1 MSKKKKQKKSIEEE
15 ILENRKDRKQTE
27 EEIEVVKPKVTNRKK
42 FSKKFDDLKI
52 KYKKDPKKYIVM
64 ASCLLLALALLG
76 GTSYAYLSYVSKT
89 GNTTVIEAGTLA
101 LTFANESNA
110 ITLDNAV
117 PQQDNNALEEN
128 TEYTFSIKNN
138 GSLAASY
145 KITLDNTCTLDK
157 TYSINGESVKPDK
170 CIPDSHIKVGIKE
183 ENGEYTVLDKTS
195 ESDYV
200 IAAGSLNGGAEKSYT
215 MKIWLDYDTPNDY
228 NSHGTLNI
236 IYSGKLGLDYE
247 QGVTE
252 TGADKIISKV
262 GTDGIVAEEHSAT
275 TQLVANTDYRYT
287 GADPNNYVSFNNEL
301 WRIIGVFPTE
311 DESGNIENRVKII
324 RDESIGKYSW
334 DNKPSGTGSSTSSYG
349 SNDWSDSTL
358 QIILNSGAYYNRT
371 TGNCPSGSNGAT
383 KACDFSTTGLTEEA
397 KRMISDAKWYLGG
410 TSSFTSASNGLA
422 SHWYSYERGT
432 DVYSGRPTSFIGE
445 VGLMYPSDYGYATSG
460 GSTTN
465 RESCLAKELYNWDSS
480 SYSDCKNNDWLFNG
494 STQWTM
500 APNSGYSDGVFG
512 VYSTGSVYNNSA
524 YSPTAVRPVLALES
538 TVGITGGTGTE
549 SDPYILGI

>member
-1 MSKKKKQKKSIEEE
+1 MSKKKKKEQSIEEE
-15 ILENRKDRKQTE
+15 ILENRTDRKEVE

-52 KYKKDPKKYIVM
+52 DPKKYIVM

-157 TYSINGESVKPDK
+157 TYSINGESVKPDT

-183 ENGEYTVLDKTS
+183 GNGEYTVLDKTS
-195 ESDYV
+195 ENDYV

-247 QGVTE
+247 QGITE
-252 TGADKIISKV
+252 TGADTIISKV
-262 GTDGIVAEEHSAT
+262 GTDGIVAEEHPAT
-275 TQLVANTDYRYT
+275 EQLEAVTDYRYT
-287 GADPNNYVSFNNEL
+287 GANPNNYVSFNNEL
-301 WRIIGVFPTE
+301 WRIIGVFPT
-311 DESGNIENRVKII
+311 DDGTGNIENRVKII
-324 RDESIGKYSW
+324 RNESIGEDYMW
-334 DNKPSGTGSSTSSYG
+334 DENG
-349 SNDWSDSTL
+349 SN
-358 QIILNSGAYYNRT
+358 
-371 TGNCPSGSNGAT
+371 
-383 KACDFSTTGLTEEA
+383 E
-397 KRMISDAKWYLGG
+397 
-410 TSSFTSASNGLA
+410 
-422 SHWYSYERGT
+422 
-432 DVYSGRPTSFIGE
+432 
-445 VGLMYPSDYGYATSG
+445 
-460 GSTTN
+460 
-465 RESCLAKELYNWDSS
+465 
-480 SYSDCKNNDWLFNG
+480 
-494 STQWTM
+494 
-500 APNSGYSDGVFG
+500 
-512 VYSTGSVYNNSA
+512 
-524 YSPTAVRPVLALES
+524 
-538 TVGITGGTGTE
+538 
-549 SDPYILGI
+549 

>member
-1 MSKKKKQKKSIEEE
+1 MSQKKKQKKSIEEE
-15 ILENRKDRKQTE
+15 ILENRKERKETD

-64 ASCLLLALALLG
+64 ASCILLALALLG
-76 GTSYAYLSYVSKT
+76 GTSYAYLTYISKT
-89 GNTTVIEAGTLA
+89 GNNTVIEAGTLA
-101 LTFANESNA
+101 LTFLNESNA

-128 TEYTFSIKNN
+128 TEYTFSVKNN

-157 TYSINGESVKPDK
+157 TYSINGESVKPDT

-183 ENGEYTVLDKTS
+183 GNGEYTVLDKTS

-247 QGVTE
+247 QGVTVL
-252 TGADKIISKV
+252 TGADTIISKV
-262 GTDGIVAEEHSAT
+262 GTDGIVAEEHPETEQLEAT
-275 TQLVANTDYRYT
+275 TDYRYT
-287 GADPNNYVSFNNEL
+287 GANPNNYVSFNNET

-311 DESGNIENRVKII
+311 DASGNIENRIKII
-324 RDESIGKYSW
+324 RNESIGNMAW
-334 DNKPSGTGSSTSSYG
+334 DETGTNNWETAS
-349 SNDWSDSTL
+349 
-358 QIILNSGAYYNRT
+358 LNTYLNGEYYN
-371 TGNCPSGSNGAT
+371 NLSQDAQN
-383 KACDFSTTGLTEEA
+383 
-397 KRMISDAKWYLGG
+397 MIVSSKWYLGG
-410 TSSFTSASNGLA
+410 NPVNEETDLLTSNFYL
-422 SHWYSYERGT
+422 YERGIEVADT
-432 DVYSGRPTSFIGE
+432 SYPTSFVGKI
-445 VGLMYPSDYGYATSG
+445 GLMYPSDYGYATSG
-460 GSTTN
+460 VSTTD
-465 RESCLAKELYNWDSS
+465 REACLEINLVYWMNYRGCYENIWIYD
-480 SYSDCKNNDWLFNG
+480 G
-494 STQWTM
+494 SAQWTITPGL
-500 APNSGYSDGVFG
+500 ALSDSAF
-512 VYSTGSVYNNSA
+512 SVYDDGSLFDDYVADDTN
-524 YSPTAVRPVLALES
+524 AVRPVLALES

>member
-1 MSKKKKQKKSIEEE
+1 MEKKEKDNSLYDIEEE
-15 ILENRKDRKQTE
+15 ILENRKDRKEVE

-110 ITLDNAV
+110 IILDNAV

-157 TYSINGESVKPDK
+157 TYSINGESVKPDT

-183 ENGEYTVLDKTS
+183 GNGEYTVLDKTS

-247 QGVTE
+247 QGAANLDKSGANEPVLDDNMIAVYYDETSETWKKADSTNESNLYRWYNYDEKIWANSVT
-252 TGADKIISKV
+252 V
-262 GTDGIVAEEHSAT
+262 
-275 TQLVANTDYRYT
+275 
-287 GADPNNYVSFNNEL
+287 
-301 WRIIGVFPTE
+301 
-311 DESGNIENRVKII
+311 
-324 RDESIGKYSW
+324 
-334 DNKPSGTGSSTSSYG
+334 SST
-349 SNDWSDSTL
+349 N
-358 QIILNSGAYYNRT
+358 
-371 TGNCPSGSNGAT
+371 
-383 KACDFSTTGLTEEA
+383 
-397 KRMISDAKWYLGG
+397 
-410 TSSFTSASNGLA
+410 
-422 SHWYSYERGT
+422 
-432 DVYSGRPTSFIGE
+432 
-445 VGLMYPSDYGYATSG
+445 
-460 GSTTN
+460 
-465 RESCLAKELYNWDSS
+465 
-480 SYSDCKNNDWLFNG
+480 
-494 STQWTM
+494 
-500 APNSGYSDGVFG
+500 
-512 VYSTGSVYNNSA
+512 
-524 YSPTAVRPVLALES
+524 
-538 TVGITGGTGTE
+538 
-549 SDPYILGI
+549 

>member
-1 MSKKKKQKKSIEEE
+1 MSQKKKQKKSIEEE
-15 ILENRKDRKQTE
+15 ILENRKDRKETD
-27 EEIEVVKPKVTNRKK
+27 EEIEVVKSKVTNRKK

-157 TYSINGESVKPDK
+157 TYSINGESVKPDT

-183 ENGEYTVLDKTS
+183 GNGEYTVLDKTS

-247 QGVTE
+247 QGAANLDKSGANEPVLDDNMIAVYYDETSETWKKADSTNESNLYRWYNYDEKIWANSVT
-252 TGADKIISKV
+252 V
-262 GTDGIVAEEHSAT
+262 
-275 TQLVANTDYRYT
+275 
-287 GADPNNYVSFNNEL
+287 
-301 WRIIGVFPTE
+301 
-311 DESGNIENRVKII
+311 
-324 RDESIGKYSW
+324 
-334 DNKPSGTGSSTSSYG
+334 SST
-349 SNDWSDSTL
+349 N
-358 QIILNSGAYYNRT
+358 
-371 TGNCPSGSNGAT
+371 
-383 KACDFSTTGLTEEA
+383 
-397 KRMISDAKWYLGG
+397 
-410 TSSFTSASNGLA
+410 
-422 SHWYSYERGT
+422 
-432 DVYSGRPTSFIGE
+432 
-445 VGLMYPSDYGYATSG
+445 
-460 GSTTN
+460 
-465 RESCLAKELYNWDSS
+465 
-480 SYSDCKNNDWLFNG
+480 
-494 STQWTM
+494 
-500 APNSGYSDGVFG
+500 
-512 VYSTGSVYNNSA
+512 
-524 YSPTAVRPVLALES
+524 
-538 TVGITGGTGTE
+538 
-549 SDPYILGI
+549 

>member
-1 MSKKKKQKKSIEEE
+1 MEKKEKDNSLYNIEEE
-15 ILENRKDRKQTE
+15 ILENRKDRKETE
-27 EEIEVVKPKVTNRKK
+27 EKIEVVKPKVTNRKK

-157 TYSINGESVKPDK
+157 TYSINGESVKPDT

-183 ENGEYTVLDKTS
+183 GNGEYTVLDKTS

-200 IAAGSLNGGAEKSYT
+200 IASGSLNGGAEKSYT

-252 TGADKIISKV
+252 TGADTIISKV
-262 GTDGIVAEEHSAT
+262 GADGIVEEEHPET
-275 TQLVANTDYRYT
+275 IQLEANTDYRYI
-287 GADPNNYVSFNNEL
+287 GANPNNYVSFNNEL
-301 WRIIGVFPTE
+301 WRIIGVFPME
-311 DESGNIENRVKII
+311 DASGTIENRIKII
-324 RDESIGKYSW
+324 RSESIGDYTWNDK
-334 DNKPSGTGSSTSSYG
+334 GT
-349 SNDWSDSTL
+349 NNWEESTL
-358 QIILNSGAYYNRT
+358 QTYLNGEYYN
-371 TGNCPSGSNGAT
+371 SLSQ
-383 KACDFSTTGLTEEA
+383 EA
-397 KRMISDAKWYLGG
+397 QNMISESVWYLGG
-410 TSSFTSASNGLA
+410 SSSTNITSNTF
-422 SHWYSYERGT
+422 YERERGT
-432 DVYSGRPTSFIGE
+432 EVYSGNPTSF
-445 VGLMYPSDYGYATSG
+445 VGKLGLIYPSDYGYATSG
-460 GSTTN
+460 GSVVN
-465 RESCLAKELYNWDSS
+465 REECLAKELENWMNSD
-480 SYSDCKNNDWLFNG
+480 YADCKNNDWLLDSDNNHWTIT
-494 STQWTM
+494 TQPGHFYV
-500 APNSGYSDGVFG
+500 AYYVNLVGNISFYR
-512 VYSTGSVYNNSA
+512 SVDWLSYA
-524 YSPTAVRPVLALES
+524 TRPVLALAS
-538 TVGITGGTGTE
+538 TVEITGGTGTE

>member
-1 MSKKKKQKKSIEEE
+1 MSQKKKQKKSIEEE
-15 ILENRKDRKQTE
+15 ILENRKERKEVE

-101 LTFANESNA
+101 LTFLNESNA

-157 TYSINGESVKPDK
+157 TYSINGESVKPDA

-183 ENGEYTVLDKTS
+183 GNGEYTVLDKTS
-195 ESDYV
+195 ENDYV

-252 TGADKIISKV
+252 TGADTIIAKV
-262 GTDGIVAEEHSAT
+262 GTDGIVAEEHPETEQLEAT
-275 TQLVANTDYRYT
+275 TDYRYT
-287 GADPNNYVSFNNEL
+287 GANPNNYVTFNDET

-311 DESGNIENRVKII
+311 DASGNTENRIKII
-324 RDESIGKYSW
+324 RNESIGSYSW
-334 DNKPSGTGSSTSSYG
+334 DNKASGTGSSTSSSG
-349 SNDWSDSTL
+349 SNDWSDSAL

-383 KACDFSTTGLTEEA
+383 TACDFSTTGLTEKA
-397 KRMISDAKWYLGG
+397 KSMISDAKWYLGG
-410 TSSFTSASNGLA
+410 SS
-422 SHWYSYERGT
+422 SYNDVTTGMFYERERGT

-460 GSTTN
+460 GSTTS
-465 RESCLAKELYNWDSS
+465 REECLAKELYKWDSS
-480 SYSDCKNNDWLFNG
+480 SYSDCKNNDWLYD
-494 STQWTM
+494 SSSIQWTM
-500 APNSGYSDGVFG
+500 APYSGVSYGVFR
-512 VYSTGSVYNNSA
+512 VDSA
-524 YSPTAVRPVLALES
+524 GFVAHSYAYDTYAVRPVLALAS